1 MSSGLYK
8 TCRKEKNPIKCYMR
22 SLKVKLIYSFA
33 IVFIV
38 TALSSLAAIY
48 SISKVEDKMELAE
61 LLDVL
66 TQEILLV
73 RQKEKNF
80 LLYGNI
86 QELEE
91 AQSILADL
99 ESQIAHLDP
108 LSLKYFS
115 NTPKEIE
122 TYKALLKKITSRD
135 IPDTMENDLK
145 LALREQG
152 HQLMGEIL
160 DTTKKLKDH
169 LDAQVLRYKEISF
182 LLLWIAIPIGLLLC
196 LFLADW
202 ILEPIEYVREKAIK
216 IMSGEIKAIPL
227 EPVAY
232 KCLECDGL
240 VRSINKMLDTIES
253 KQQQLVQ
260 SEKLAAIGKVT
271 AGIAHEI
278 NNPLNNINL
287 TAEVLLEDMD
297 NMDPEER
304 KEFIKDILVQT
315 ERAREIVHNLLQFS
329 RMKKAAIRERVDLA
343 QLIENTFALL
353 KNELKITHTR
363 VQSSFEKGVAFV
375 LGNPNQLQQVL
386 VNIILNAIQAMGEGG
401 SLKVD
406 LTVDKDKHKA
416 LISIEDNGTGIP
428 KEVIEHILEPFYTTK
443 KDGTGLGLSV
453 SYGIVKDHKGD
464 IRIESQE
471 GKGTKVIIEL
481 PLIEEEGKDI
491 EEGAN

>member
-1 MSSGLYK
+1 MIGPVSKACKGPH
-8 TCRKEKNPIKCYMR
+8 PIKCYMR

-38 TALSSLAAIY
+38 TAFSSLAAIY
-48 SISKVEDKMELAE
+48 SISKVEHKMELAE

-66 TQEILLV
+66 TQDILLV

-80 LLYGNI
+80 LLYGNV

-91 AQSILADL
+91 AQNILVKL
-99 ESQIAHLDP
+99 EEQITELDP
-108 LSLKYFS
+108 LSAEYFK
-115 NTPKEIE
+115 NTPREIE
-122 TYKALLKKITSRD
+122 AYKALLQKITSRRV
-135 IPDTMENDLK
+135 PAHMGNTVK
-145 LALREQG
+145 SALRKQG
-152 HQLMGEIL
+152 HQLMGEIIQ
-160 DTTKKLKDH
+160 TTKKLKDH

-196 LFLADW
+196 LFLAEW
-202 ILEPIEYVREKAIK
+202 ILEPIEYVRKKAIK
-216 IMSGEIKAIPL
+216 VMSGELRAIPV
-227 EPVAY
+227 EPVAN

-287 TAEVLLEDMD
+287 TAEVLLEDMED
-297 NMDPEER
+297 MEPEER

-329 RMKKAAIRERVDLA
+329 RMKKATIRERIDLA
-343 QLIENTFALL
+343 DLIKNTFALL

-363 VQSSFEKGVAFV
+363 VKSSCRKGMAYVI
-375 LGNPNQLQQVL
+375 GNPNQLQQVL

-401 SLKVD
+401 SLEID
-406 LTVDKDKHKA
+406 LEADHKNKKA
-416 LISIEDNGTGIP
+416 LLTIRDNGPGIP
-428 KEVIEHILEPFYTTK
+428 KQVLEHILEPFYTTK

-453 SYGIVKDHKGD
+453 SYGIIKDHKGN
-464 IRIESQE
+464 IRILSKE
-471 GKGTKVIIEL
+471 GKGTEVTIEL
-481 PLIEEEGKDI
+481 PLADDKD
-491 EEGAN
+491 GGN

>member
-1 MSSGLYK
+1 MIGLVPEG
-8 TCRKEKNPIKCYMR
+8 CKNQHPIKCYMR
-22 SLKVKLIYSFA
+22 SLKVKLFYSFA

-80 LLYGNI
+80 LLYANV

-91 AQSILADL
+91 AQNILVKL
-99 ESQIAHLDP
+99 ENQISELDP
-108 LSLKYFS
+108 VSSEYFR
-115 NTPKEIE
+115 NTPREIE
-122 TYKALLKKITSRD
+122 AYKALLKKITSRNV
-135 IPDTMENDLK
+135 PDEKAKTIK

-196 LFLADW
+196 LFLAEW
-202 ILEPIEYVREKAIK
+202 ILEPIEYVRKKAIK
-216 IMSGEIKAIPL
+216 VMSGELSAIPL
-227 EPVAY
+227 EPVAK

-240 VRSINKMLDTIES
+240 VRSINKMLDTIET

-287 TAEVLLEDMD
+287 TAEVLLEDME
-297 NMDPEER
+297 NMSPEER
-304 KEFIKDILVQT
+304 EEFIRDILVQT

-329 RMKKAAIRERVDLA
+329 RMKKAAIREKIDVADLV
-343 QLIENTFALL
+343 ENTFALL
-353 KNELKITHTR
+353 KNELKITHTK
-363 VQSSFEKGVAFV
+363 VKSSFKKGMAFV
-375 LGNPNQLQQVL
+375 IGNPNQLQQVL
-386 VNIILNAIQAMGEGG
+386 VNIILNAVQAMGEGG
-401 SLKVD
+401 SLEIA
-406 LTVDKDKHKA
+406 LEVDKKNKKILLSVKDT
-416 LISIEDNGTGIP
+416 GPGIP
-428 KEVIEHILEPFYTTK
+428 KNVLEHILEPFFTTK

-453 SYGIVKDHKGD
+453 SYGIIKAHKGN
-464 IRIESQE
+464 IKIQSEE
-471 GKGTKVIIEL
+471 GKGTTVIIEL
-481 PLIEEEGKDI
+481 PLADNTGVDEKDA
-491 EEGAN
+491 EN

>member
-1 MSSGLYK
+1 MIGPISK
-8 TCRKEKNPIKCYMR
+8 TCKDKHPIKCYMR

-38 TALSSLAAIY
+38 TALSSLAALY

-80 LLYGNI
+80 LLYGNV
-86 QELEE
+86 QELHE
-91 AQSILADL
+91 AHNILVKL
-99 ESQIAHLDP
+99 EKQITELDEV
-108 LSLKYFS
+108 STEYFKK
-115 NTPKEIE
+115 TPREIE
-122 TYKALLKKITSRD
+122 TYKALLTEITSGKSQ
-135 IPDTMENDLK
+135 NQGKNLK
-145 LALREQG
+145 LALRTQG
-152 HQLMGEIL
+152 HQLMSEII

-196 LFLADW
+196 LFLAEW
-202 ILEPIEYVREKAIK
+202 ILEPIEYVRKKAVK
-216 IMSGEIKAIPL
+216 VMSGEIKAIPV
-227 EPVAY
+227 EPVAK

-287 TAEVLLEDMD
+287 TAEVLLEDME
-297 NMDPEER
+297 NMTPEER
-304 KEFIKDILVQT
+304 SEFIKDILVQT

-329 RMKKAAIRERVDLA
+329 RMKKAKVKERVDVA
-343 QLIENTFALL
+343 DLIENTFALL
-353 KNELKITHTR
+353 KNELKITHTK
-363 VQSSFEKGVAFV
+363 VKSSYEKGMAFV

-401 SLKVD
+401 KLAVN
-406 LTVDKDKHKA
+406 LNVDKKKKKV
-416 LISIEDNGTGIP
+416 LVTIEDNGPGIP
-428 KEVIEHILEPFYTTK
+428 QNVLGHILEPFYTTK

-453 SYGIVKDHKGD
+453 SYGIIKDHKGD
-464 IRIESQE
+464 IRIDSRE
-471 GKGTKVIIEL
+471 GKGTKVIVEL
-481 PLIEEEGKDI
+481 PLAEKAD
-491 EEGAN
+491 NQD